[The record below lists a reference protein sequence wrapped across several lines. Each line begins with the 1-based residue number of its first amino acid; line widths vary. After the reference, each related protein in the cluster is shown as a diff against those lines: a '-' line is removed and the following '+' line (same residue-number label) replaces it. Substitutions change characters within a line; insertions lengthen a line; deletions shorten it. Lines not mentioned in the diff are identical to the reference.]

1 MLHLDSPGRWR
12 TRFILGLGALI
23 LTPLTLVA
31 QIQADEVAAVN
42 PYAPAMA
49 PRPHDW
55 LLYVAMGL
63 SLLNLVLVYMLYRSP
78 GRSPQ
83 NADPTVESGHGAR
96 TEKRIEKRKR
106 EIDELRQQ
114 IDDLSHRVVAE
125 SNSHLNVQQ
134 IQELVRTL
142 VKDELNRQGT
152 TNSSVR

>member
-1 MLHLDSPGRWR
+1 M
-12 TRFILGLGALI
+12 IGLGAL
-23 LTPLTLVA
+23 LLAPLMLLA
-31 QIQADEVAAVN
+31 QIQDEVAAVN
-42 PYAPAMA
+42 PYAPALA

-78 GRSPQ
+78 DRTSASNG
-83 NADPTVESGHGAR
+83 DPASESGHGSR

-125 SNSHLNVQQ
+125 SHSHLNVQQ

-142 VKDELNRQGT
+142 VKDELNRHGT
-152 TNSSVR
+152 ANSSVR